1 MMATDF
7 DISEVLRIEMNKAIE
22 KTIKKNPTA
31 RILNLDE
38 MRNDELTEHFKR
50 SGSITQLEWII
61 QEGSEQQLTR
71 WFRVVL
77 GELHTL
83 ASNKQG

>member
-1 MMATDF
+1 MATDF

-22 KTIKKNPTA
+22 KTIKKNPTT

-38 MRNDELTEHFKR
+38 MRNDELTEYFKR

-83 ASNKQG
+83 ATNKQG

>member
-1 MMATDF
+1 MATDF

-38 MRNDELTEHFKR
+38 LRNDELTEYFKR

>member
-38 MRNDELTEHFKR
+38 MRNDELTEYFKR

>member
-22 KTIKKNPTA
+22 KTVRKNPTT

-38 MRNDELTEHFKR
+38 MRNDELTEYFKR

-83 ASNKQG
+83 AVNKQG

>member
-38 MRNDELTEHFKR
+38 LRNDELTEYFKR